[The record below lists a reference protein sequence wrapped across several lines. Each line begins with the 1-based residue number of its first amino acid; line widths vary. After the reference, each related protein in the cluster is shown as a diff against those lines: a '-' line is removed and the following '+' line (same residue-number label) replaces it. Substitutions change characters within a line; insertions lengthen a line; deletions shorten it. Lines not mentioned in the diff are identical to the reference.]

1 MEKKKDTKLSKTNKF
16 FQQSMKKDFSALS
29 FGRKAKKKRL
39 DEFGKVIDEED
50 FHEKRS
56 FSVNSKKF
64 S

>member
-1 MEKKKDTKLSKTNKF
+1 
-16 FQQSMKKDFSALS
+16 MKKDFSALS

-39 DEFGKVIDEED
+39 DEFGKVIDEEE

-56 FSVNSKKF
+56 FSVNSRLV